1 MHTGNCAVL
10 SRKRR
15 RRRIYREQKS
25 RTKLETK
32 NVQILSLWPLHIGII
47 WEKFDRTTVRYIGD
61 QHNARRSSKLSSNFN
76 RQPYYTLCSSVIH
89 ATYLLLPLTEL
100 RIFIAVDIQ
109 FDFYFQSYWILIIR
123 VEFLI
128 YTYIDIWEIQL
139 VFDRSRHFRLRS
151 ADRSSTSYF
160 LFFFVFFF
168 GDHMPN
174 NQIDDHRIVRSRTAD
189 ARFEFKFMQ
198 IWCV

>member
-32 NVQILSLWPLHIGII
+32 KVQILSLWP
-47 WEKFDRTTVRYIGD
+47 
-61 QHNARRSSKLSSNFN
+61 LSSNFN

-128 YTYIDIWEIQL
+128 YTYIYIWEIQL

-160 LFFFVFFF
+160 LFFLYSSSVTTCRTIKLMTTELW
-168 GDHMPN
+168 DRAPQMPGLN
-174 NQIDDHRIVRSRTAD
+174 SNLCRFDESS
-189 ARFEFKFMQ
+189 ARWRRQLRRRRRRLVE
-198 IWCV
+198 